1 MRRNA
6 QFKRALKTLHG
17 YFEVAS
23 VVGDLVNEV
32 TRNAIE
38 QLEKEAK
45 KKCLIIQK
53 LRRSPKFEIKP
64 SCYKLNPVLDAVEEN
79 VFKSKGMRLDLSH
92 ERALDFPSSELQE
105 ILDTMI
111 TLYPD
116 DTLSDDDDE
125 EEVPLDVWDPL
136 TATGDLESDY

>member
-38 QLEKEAK
+38 QLKKEKIK
-45 KKCLIIQK
+45 KRRIIDK
-53 LRRSPKFEIKP
+53 LKRSPKFEIKP

-105 ILDTMI
+105 ILQKPLPAAFVVVHQI
-111 TLYPD
+111 RNFLA
-116 DTLSDDDDE
+116 LANASDLRTPGNNAVDK
-125 EEVPLDVWDPL
+125 
-136 TATGDLESDY
+136 

>member
-1 MRRNA
+1 MPLSNSKKK
-6 QFKRALKTLHG
+6 Q
-17 YFEVAS
+17 
-23 VVGDLVNEV
+23 
-32 TRNAIE
+32 
-38 QLEKEAK
+38 K

-125 EEVPLDVWDPL
+125 EEVLLDVWDSL
-136 TATGDLESDY
+136 TVTGDLESDY